1 LKGTAL
7 TKRNQL
13 ASPGKKEKSVSVYR
27 FAQAMRSEKEK
38 NYLSNLES
46 CALASPFSM
55 VEKLTNFPMYVPRQN
70 LSNFLIKYEIFKQV
84 LEVHGSIIECGTA
97 FGGGLM
103 TFAQLSAIFEP
114 TNHQR
119 RIVGFDTFAGFTRMA
134 SEDKGSMS
142 PDAHSKGM
150 AVDSYA
156 EIERCVE
163 LYDANRFV
171 GHVPKVELV
180 RGDATSTIPEYVKN
194 NPQLLVSLLYLD
206 FDVYEPTKVALQQFL
221 PRMPKGAV
229 IAFDELNLRD
239 WPGETVAALQM
250 LDMNKLPLKRF
261 PFGSTISYAL
271 VG

>member
-1 LKGTAL
+1 VSP
-7 TKRNQL
+7 TKKPRS
-13 ASPGKKEKSVSVYR
+13 ASAYR
-27 FAQAMRSEKEK
+27 FNQALRSEKEK
-38 NYLSNLES
+38 NYLADLEH
-46 CALASPFSM
+46 CATASSYSM
-55 VEKLTNFPMYVPRQN
+55 VEKLMNFSMYVPRQN
-70 LSNFLIKYEIFKQV
+70 LANFLIKYEIFKQV
-84 LEVHGSIIECGTA
+84 LNVHGSIIECGTA

-134 SEDKGSMS
+134 SEDKGSKS
-142 PDAHSKGM
+142 PDAHSKGL

-163 LYDANRFV
+163 LYDSNRFV
-171 GHVPKVELV
+171 GHIPKVELL
-180 RGDATSTIPEYVKN
+180 RGDATKTIPEYVTN

-206 FDVYEPTKVALQQFL
+206 FDVYEPTKVALQQFV
-221 PRMPKGAV
+221 PRMPKGAI

-239 WPGETVAALQM
+239 WPGETVAALQV
-250 LDMNKLPLKRF
+250 LEMNKLPLKRF

-271 VG
+271 VE

>member
-1 LKGTAL
+1 
-7 TKRNQL
+7 
-13 ASPGKKEKSVSVYR
+13 
-27 FAQAMRSEKEK
+27 
-38 NYLSNLES
+38 
-46 CALASPFSM
+46 
-55 VEKLTNFPMYVPRQN
+55 
-70 LSNFLIKYEIFKQV
+70 
-84 LEVHGSIIECGTA
+84 
-97 FGGGLM
+97 M

-134 SEDKGSMS
+134 YQDKGSMS
-142 PDAHSKGM
+142 PDAHAAGM

-171 GHVPKVELV
+171 GHVPKVELL
-180 RGDATSTIPEYVKN
+180 RGDATKTIPEYVKN

-206 FDVYEPTKVALQQFL
+206 FDVFEPTKVALQQFL

-250 LDMNKLPLKRF
+250 FDMNKLPLKRF

>member
-1 LKGTAL
+1 MKGVAL
-7 TKRNQL
+7 RKKQQLGSPSKQTKP
-13 ASPGKKEKSVSVYR
+13 AAPYR
-27 FAQAMRSEKEK
+27 FNQATRSEKEK
-38 NYLSNLES
+38 SYLVGLER
-46 CALASPFSM
+46 CAAESPYSM
-55 VEKLTNFPMYVPRQN
+55 VEKLMNFPMYVPRQA
-70 LSNFLIKYEIFKQV
+70 LANFLIKYEIFKQV

-119 RIVGFDTFAGFTRMA
+119 RIVGFDTFAGFARMSSA
-134 SEDKGSMS
+134 DKGSRS
-142 PDAHSKGM
+142 ADARSGGM
-150 AVDSYA
+150 AIDSYS

-171 GHVPKVELV
+171 GHVPKVELF
-180 RGDATSTIPEYVKN
+180 RGDATKTIPEYVRN

-206 FDVYEPTKVALQQFL
+206 FDVYKPTKIALQQFL

-229 IAFDELNLRD
+229 IAFDELNLID
-239 WPGETVAALQM
+239 WPGETVAALQTFD
-250 LDMNKLPLKRF
+250 LNKLPLKRF
-261 PFGSTISYAL
+261 TFGSTISYAL

>member
-1 LKGTAL
+1 
-7 TKRNQL
+7 
-13 ASPGKKEKSVSVYR
+13 
-27 FAQAMRSEKEK
+27 MRTEREK
-38 NYLSNLES
+38 NYLSDLERHAS
-46 CALASPFSM
+46 ASPYSM
-55 VEKLTNFPMYVPRQN
+55 VEKLMNFPMYVPRQN
-70 LSNFLIKYEIFKQV
+70 LATFLIKYEIFKKV
-84 LEVHGSIIECGTA
+84 LEVHGSIVECGTS

-114 TNHQR
+114 ANHQR
-119 RIVGFDTFAGFTRMA
+119 RIVGFDTFAGFTGIG
-134 SEDKGSMS
+134 SEDKGAKS
-142 PDAHSKGM
+142 PDAHSKGL
-150 AVDSYA
+150 AVDSYT

-180 RGDATSTIPEYVKN
+180 RGDATKTIPEYLRD

-239 WPGETVAALQM
+239 WPGETVAALQV
-250 LDMNKLPLKRF
+250 LDMNKLALKRF
-261 PFGSTISYAL
+261 PFGSTISYA
-271 VG
+271 VVE